1 MNTGIMIPAPAKSV
15 TTVPVTSGTQPKTPV
30 AAMLASTDAALSR

>member
-1 MNTGIMIPAPAKSV
+1 MNVGTTIQAPTKSV

>member
-1 MNTGIMIPAPAKSV
+1 MNTGIMIPTSAKSV

>member
-1 MNTGIMIPAPAKSV
+1 MNPGTTIPAPARSV